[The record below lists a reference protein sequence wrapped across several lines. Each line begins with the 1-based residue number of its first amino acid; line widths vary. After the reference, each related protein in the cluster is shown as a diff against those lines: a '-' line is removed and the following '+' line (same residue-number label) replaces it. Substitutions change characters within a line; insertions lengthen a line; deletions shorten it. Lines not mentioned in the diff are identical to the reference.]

1 MEAER
6 KRLEEEEKQRKLMEE
21 EARKKA
27 EEAQR
32 QYQAEIERKR
42 CEMNTEKKRIEEAL
56 NRVRHQRDQLAHEN
70 EASAAKERDTKKRQ
84 DELAMR
90 VQVHCSQLKP
100 KTVFILAQHFLQM

>member
-1 MEAER
+1 
-6 KRLEEEEKQRKLMEE
+6 MEE

-90 VQVHCSQLKP
+90 VQVTKIKKKFLLKE
-100 KTVFILAQHFLQM
+100 KFFRAIFFLTSHV